1 MSEPKKAVGG
11 RKKNTEQAY
20 HHGDLRRA
28 LLDAAMQLV
37 TVQGVK
43 GFTLREAAREAGVS
57 HNAPYR
63 HFASRADI
71 LVALA
76 LEGQRK
82 LMARMEAAVA
92 KGSSQRQRLERLA
105 VAYLEFAAKETPLFR
120 VMFSADVNDAQTPE
134 LVQAQADTLACF
146 EREVLSGEK
155 SGLLQAGKSL
165 VFLVAG
171 WSAMHGAATLLID
184 GVLGRTGGV
193 PHRAPEKL
201 AMNLMDTLFD
211 GMLRRTGG

>member
-1 MSEPKKAVGG
+1 
-11 RKKNTEQAY
+11 
-20 HHGDLRRA
+20 
-28 LLDAAMQLV
+28 
-37 TVQGVK
+37 
-43 GFTLREAAREAGVS
+43 
-57 HNAPYR
+57 
-63 HFASRADI
+63 
-71 LVALA
+71 
-76 LEGQRK
+76 
-82 LMARMEAAVA
+82 MEAAVA

-165 VFLVAG
+165 VFLLAG